1 VAIVNRREI
10 VTQATLVALAAIL
23 LFWGLTE
30 KYLWQDEANTAVL
43 ATNLLKFGKPLA
55 YDGVNLVTLD
65 FFLSEDASTV
75 AERTHDPK
83 AAVDYYIRRGDFK
96 PDTAWK
102 WHPWGQFL
110 VAAAGLKLLG
120 HDTLGARAPFAL
132 AGLATVLLF
141 YRLVR
146 RYCDSWQIATIS
158 AFLLVANAYWILH
171 ARQCRYYSLSSLLLV
186 LTLMAYLRW
195 QEGAR
200 WGAAAFIASGWCW
213 FQVDYGTIWPVFGVL
228 FVDSLLARRRGWRAT
243 LLTGAALAA
252 AMAPFLYYFEL
263 WGRHMSP
270 ARGRQDIFWINF
282 FNINEYVAPLLLV
295 LAAAVLL
302 YYRWRDLKAN
312 ERHPV
317 AIACAIPLV
326 LLPWV
331 ALATPD
337 GFLRYVIM
345 AAPLGSLLGGWLLV
359 RICPSR
365 FAWIAWV
372 GALVLIATPWAS
384 LPVRALVPVDDRN
397 VARNWWRWELPM
409 MADEIFGSRPDPNR
423 MTVEWLRRNAAP
435 SDEILV
441 NYEDLPLAFYLPNP
455 IRGGI
460 AAFRAED
467 DAKTPPRF
475 AVIRRSVEF
484 VHKPVYEREV
494 GRYRWAEAPVQIP
507 DIIWGNNPDP
517 MMWDNYPAEMTYLF
531 LARRVDGTRQ

>member
-1 VAIVNRREI
+1 VAIGNRREI
-10 VTQATLVALAAIL
+10 ATQAILGALAAVL
-23 LFWGLTE
+23 LFWGLAD

-65 FFLSEDASTV
+65 FFLTEDASTI
-75 AERTHDPK
+75 AERTRDPR
-83 AAVDYYIRRGDFK
+83 AAVDYYVRRGDFK

-120 HDTLGARAPFAL
+120 HDTLGARVPFAL
-132 AGLATVLLF
+132 AGLATVLVF
-141 YRLVR
+141 YRLAR
-146 RYCDSWQIATIS
+146 KCCDSWQIAAIS

-186 LTLMAYLRW
+186 MTLMAYLRW

-200 WGAAAFIASGWCW
+200 WGAAAFVASGWCW
-213 FQVDYGTIWPVFGVL
+213 FQVDYGTIWPVFGIL
-228 FVDSLLARRRGWRAT
+228 FVDSLFARRSGWRAT

-252 AMAPFLYYFEL
+252 AMAPFVYYYEL
-263 WGRHMSP
+263 WGRNMIP
-270 ARGRQDIFWINF
+270 ARGRLDIFWMNV
-282 FNINEYVAPLLLV
+282 FNTNEYVAPLLLV
-295 LAAAVLL
+295 LAAALFL
-302 YYRWRDLKAN
+302 QYRWRFLKMP
-312 ERHPV
+312 ERHTI

-337 GFLRYVIM
+337 AFLRYVIM
-345 AAPLGSLLGGWLLV
+345 VVPLGSLLGGWLLV
-359 RICPSR
+359 RVFPAR
-365 FAWIAWV
+365 FTWIAWV
-372 GALVLIATPWAS
+372 GALAAIVTPWLS
-384 LPVRALVPVDDRN
+384 LPVRALVPADDRYE
-397 VARNWWRWELPM
+397 AKYWWRSELTILVT
-409 MADEIFGSRPDPNR
+409 EVFGHRPDPNR
-423 MTVEWLRRNAAP
+423 LTVEWLRRNAAP
-435 SDEILV
+435 SDEILID
-441 NYEDLPLAFYLPNP
+441 YEDLPLAFYLPNP

-475 AVIRRSVEF
+475 AVIRRSVDF

-494 GRYRWAEAPVQIP
+494 ARYRWAEAPVKIP

-517 MMWDNYPAEMTYLF
+517 MMWDNYPAEMKYLF
-531 LARRVDGTRQ
+531 LARRVDETGQ